1 MLSQIWNFKILSSDP
16 YNLEIGQLMLSIIVF
31 AIGFFVAT
39 LVKRI
44 IARKLSNYLKE
55 EYDHRL
61 VLILRI
67 SYWIILLIFFYIALN
82 ILNMPLS
89 TLSFMLGGL
98 SIGLGFGLKDYL
110 NNFFSGIVIIVERP
124 FKIGDV
130 VEIRGNI
137 GRIADISLRSVRI
150 YTEEKIDIIVPNSVA
165 LNECLINWTRTN
177 NVIYAEVPISI
188 AYSSD
193 VAKATRLLKEGA
205 QKAEGILADPPPIVL
220 FKSHGPYSLNFQ
232 VLCGMEVHNKLERWE
247 KESNFNYSINKHL
260 RENGIKISYPKSD
273 IYFNTDKPI
282 DIKLTRH

>member
-1 MLSQIWNFKILSSDP
+1 MFSTVWNFKIFSSEP
-16 YNLEIGQLMLSIIVF
+16 YSLEAGQLIEAIIVF
-31 AIGFFVAT
+31 AIGVFIAS

-44 IARKLSNYLKE
+44 IARKLSNYLNE

-61 VLILRI
+61 VLILRT
-67 SYWIILLIFFYIALN
+67 SYWIILLIFFYIALS

-110 NNFFSGIVIIVERP
+110 NNFFSGIIIIVERP

-130 VEIRGNI
+130 VEIKGNI
-137 GRIADISLRSVRI
+137 GRIADISLRCVRI

-165 LNECLINWTRTN
+165 LNECLINWTRTD

-193 VAKATRLLKEGA
+193 VDKATKLMKEA
-205 QKAEGILADPPPIVL
+205 ALKAEGILADPPPIVL
-220 FKSHGPYSLNFQ
+220 FKSHGPYSLNFKI
-232 VLCGMEVHNKLERWE
+232 LCGMEVNNKLERWE
-247 KESNFNYSINKHL
+247 KESSFNYSINKHL

-273 IYFNTDKPI
+273 IHFNSDKPI
-282 DIKLTRH
+282 DIKISRS